1 MIDFSDLS
9 IYSESRRKQLFSL
22 SLASKIIILYD
33 VFIFI
38 LFKLINKDGQPV
50 NWNKACNEAL
60 STIFGFMEVFNFDD
74 LIHGSGKVMDRVSAN
89 KPYPRIVTSPIRDAS
104 RSTFSPVNSPLRVA
118 KSVYEEST
126 CQIKSPSKES
136 FKSTNSPA
144 QVYFMGIIQ
153 QVILAQHFN

>member
-1 MIDFSDLS
+1 MISYKLAFFMTLILPIYFNLRDLVFYIDIEILRLCS
-9 IYSESRRKQLFSL
+9 NVISHL
-22 SLASKIIILYD
+22 LA
-33 VFIFI
+33 
-38 LFKLINKDGQPV
+38 N
-50 NWNKACNEAL
+50 
-60 STIFGFMEVFNFDD
+60 MEVFNFDD
-74 LIHGSGKVMDRVSAN
+74 LIHGSGKVTDRVSAN